1 MPEPEHNLP
10 TQFNR
15 LDDQITGNVL
25 DAIMVYP
32 RSRGILYLPGEYST
46 ASQPPARKV
55 DIGTGDPG
63 NPGVYTQ
70 QNQLGGPDH
79 YVVNYDIWNH
89 RDSPAF
95 ARIILT
101 EPAHRKAEDTPGG

>member
-1 MPEPEHNLP
+1 MPEPKRNLP

-46 ASQPPARKV
+46 TSRPPAHKV
-55 DIGTGDPG
+55 DIGTGEPG
-63 NPGVYTQ
+63 NPGAYTQ
-70 QNQLGGPDH
+70 ENQPGSPDH
-79 YVVNYDIWNH
+79 YVVNHDIRNH
-89 RDSPAF
+89 WDSPAF

-101 EPAHRKAEDTPGG
+101 EPADQE